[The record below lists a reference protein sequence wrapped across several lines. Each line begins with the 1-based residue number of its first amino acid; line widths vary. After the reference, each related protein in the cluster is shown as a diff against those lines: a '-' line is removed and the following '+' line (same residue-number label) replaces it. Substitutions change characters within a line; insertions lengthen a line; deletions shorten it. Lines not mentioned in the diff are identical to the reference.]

1 MRAGYGWFSF
11 RLNEVLKYQIK
22 DRNEIFWVKFY
33 SHVYNIFW
41 LKFKPAG
48 IPRLLRGD
56 SQRFSKPARG
66 SANLKSTICNLQSK
80 ILSQLHP

>member
-22 DRNEIFWVKFY
+22 DRNEIFWINFY

-41 LKFKPAG
+41 LKFKHSG
-48 IPRLLRGD
+48 NTE
-56 SQRFSKPARG
+56 RFAWRF
-66 SANLKSTICNLQSK
+66 AEIF
-80 ILSQLHP
+80 